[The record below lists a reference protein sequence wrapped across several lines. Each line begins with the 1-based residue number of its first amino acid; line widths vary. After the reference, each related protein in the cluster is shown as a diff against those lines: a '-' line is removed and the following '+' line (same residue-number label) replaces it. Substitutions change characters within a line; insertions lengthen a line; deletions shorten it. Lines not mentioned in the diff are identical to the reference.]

1 MPNLNRSRICGPATK
16 PSAAPMRP
24 ITGLNLL
31 SDLAEYH
38 PVLCGTVPI
47 GVDVEG
53 SDLDMIME
61 AHDVDRY
68 KDEIERLYGGL
79 EGFRIREKTVKGVP
93 TVIAGFRYR
102 SFDFELFAQPVP
114 VEEQDAYRHM
124 LVEHHVV
131 ETRPQIREDTPSKS
145 SFRLNCK
152 WKAAGVL
159 ISGRNLTIYIPEGI
173 FGSTGCEQGQTR
185 TKVGGAKPRV

>member
-1 MPNLNRSRICGPATK
+1 MPNFKSIAYLRSGNETQRCAHE
-16 PSAAPMRP
+16 A

-102 SFDFELFAQPVP
+102 SFDFEQFAQPVP

-124 LVEHHVV
+124 LVEHHVL
-131 ETRPQIREDTPSKS
+131 ETRPQIREDIV
-145 SFRLNCK
+145 RLK
-152 WKAAGVL
+152 ASGWKTEPAFARVLGLEGDPYDRLLDLGVSL
-159 ISGRNLTIYIPEGI
+159 GI
-173 FGSTGCEQGQTR
+173 LKAR
-185 TKVGGAKPRV
+185 P